1 MKKIVFILT
10 ILLTVFNVSGQ
21 TVYSGFIDK
30 YPIELVTDISNGGP
44 VKAIYGVYS
53 YSGQDDPIIIDGV
66 LQKGKAIF
74 YEKDKNYKN
83 RALLSFENFD
93 THSAS
98 LEGTWTDLRKNRKLK
113 ISLAKSFDINYGDSV
128 EWTDRE
134 ILQSAALDNQYFK
147 LLVSKVKGRFYPS
160 VTGVKIFEKK
170 TDKLLQKILV
180 ESESLSLDNIS
191 VGDYNFDGIKEFS
204 VFENF
209 YAGPN
214 TSRIYFLFDTAKNT
228 YFRSDF
234 AGVSLTFD
242 DKQKNIFEL
251 NQCCGGRQYTT
262 ATYKV
267 VNNKMVLIE
276 QHCYIWSEE
285 KKKMIERKMQ
295 DCE

>member
-1 MKKIVFILT
+1 MKKTVFILT
-10 ILLTVFNVSGQ
+10 ILLTAFNVFGQ

-30 YPIELVTDISNGGP
+30 YPIELVTDISNGGQ
-44 VKAIYGVYS
+44 VKAIYGVYR
-53 YSGQDDPIIIDGV
+53 YSDQDDPIIIDGV

-93 THSAS
+93 THSES

-113 ISLAKSFDINYGDSV
+113 INLVKSFDINYGDSV

-134 ILQSAALDNQYFK
+134 ILQAAALDNQYFK
-147 LLVSKVKGRFYPS
+147 LIVSKVKGRFYPS
-160 VTGVKIFEKK
+160 ITGVKIFEKK
-170 TDKLLQKILV
+170 TDKLLQKIAI

-191 VGDYNFDGIKEFS
+191 VDDYNFDGIKDFS

-214 TSRIYFLFDTAKNT
+214 TSRIYFLLDTATNT

-234 AGVSLTFD
+234 SGISLTFD
-242 DKQKNIFEL
+242 AKQKRIFEL
-251 NQCCGGRQYTT
+251 NQCCGGTQYTT

-276 QHCYIWSEE
+276 KYCYKWDEK
-285 KKKMIERKMQ
+285 KKKMIERQMK